1 MFYPIR
7 LSWKYCDVNEVCYMD
22 KNYEQYLFVLLG
34 RQKNDLCNYWLLMNS
49 HYTQAL
55 TTMCSYWFSR

>member
-1 MFYPIR
+1 M
-7 LSWKYCDVNEVCYMD
+7 NEVCYMD

-55 TTMCSYWFSR
+55 TTMFSYWFSR